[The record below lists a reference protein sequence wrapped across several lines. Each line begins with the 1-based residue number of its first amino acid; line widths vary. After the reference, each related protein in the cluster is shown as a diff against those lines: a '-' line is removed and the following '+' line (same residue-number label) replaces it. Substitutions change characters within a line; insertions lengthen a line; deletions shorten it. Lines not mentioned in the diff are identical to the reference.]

1 MKEKLQFLLKSKGLS
16 ASTLANMLEIQPSGI
31 SHLMS
36 GRNKPSFDLVVK
48 ILKVFPD
55 INPDWLLLDKGE
67 MNRSSMSNNSP
78 TLEEAAPA
86 ATLDVS
92 LFDQP
97 RNSQF
102 SETSDEAKNE
112 QSNIFAASQHGSQS
126 SVSTVPNIVGS
137 SKVPQRIIVLYADGS
152 FESFTAYKPIR

>member
-67 MNRSSMSNNSP
+67 MTRSSEPNHSP
-78 TLEEAAPA
+78 TPNAVASAVDLAG
-86 ATLDVS
+86 S
-92 LFDQP
+92 LFEQP
-97 RNSQF
+97 RNTQF
-102 SETSDEAKNE
+102 SETSEEVKNE
-112 QSNIFAASQHGSQS
+112 QSNIFATPQHDSQS
-126 SVSTVPNIVGS
+126 SVFSALNIVGS
-137 SKVPQRIIVLYADGS
+137 SKVPQRVIVLYADGS
-152 FESFTAYKPIR
+152 FESFTASKPIR

>member
-86 ATLDVS
+86 ATLDGS
-92 LFDQP
+92 LFDQS
-97 RNSQF
+97 RNTQF

-126 SVSTVPNIVGS
+126 SVFSALNIVGS
-137 SKVPQRIIVLYADGS
+137 SKVPQRVIVLYADGS
-152 FESFTAYKPIR
+152 FESFTASKPIR

>member
-86 ATLDVS
+86 ATLDGS
-92 LFDQP
+92 LFDQS

-102 SETSDEAKNE
+102 SETSDEVKNE
-112 QSNIFAASQHGSQS
+112 QSNIFATPQHDSQS
-126 SVSTVPNIVGS
+126 SVFSALNVVGS
-137 SKVPQRIIVLYADGS
+137 SKVPQRVIVLYADGS
-152 FESFTAYKPIR
+152 FESFTASKPIR